1 MTTSK
6 KYPQQEE
13 EQSSSSFVREPAA
26 AYGANI
32 NDLKLEMMQR
42 VMDIQSPRSLKKLLS
57 FAETLIEEPEQ
68 AAMPCQFTAE
78 EMNVLLD
85 RAETDIKAGNTMSAD
100 EMKRRV
106 LNKYLQ

>member
-13 EQSSSSFVREPAA
+13 ESNVPSACEPAA
-26 AYGANI
+26 TYGASI

-42 VMDIQSPRSLKKLLS
+42 VMDIQSPQSLKRLLS
-57 FAETLIEEPEQ
+57 FSKTLTEESGQEAE
-68 AAMPCQFTAE
+68 APCQFTVE
-78 EMNVLLD
+78 EMDAILD
-85 RAETDIKAGNTMSAD
+85 RAEADIKAGNTISAD

-106 LNKYLQ
+106 LNRYL

>member
-78 EMNVLLD
+78 ELKQEVDQAMEEI
-85 RAETDIKAGNTMSAD
+85 RAGKSISSRQMHETF
-100 EMKRRV
+100 KRYR
-106 LNKYLQ
+106 L